1 MELAAEHAG
10 FAKELAEA
18 RRQQAATSEILRVI
32 ASSPADAQPVFDTI
46 ARSAANLCDGIVG
59 AVLTFDGEL
68 IHSAALHNYT
78 PEALATTRRLYP
90 MRPGRQQLSG
100 RAILSRAIVHLPDV
114 LSDPE
119 YAPEVALAGGWRAG
133 LAVPMIRNATVIGVI
148 IVARAQAG
156 PSQEHIELLKTFADQ
171 AVIAIENVRLFEAEQ
186 ARARELSES
195 LEQQTATSEVL
206 GVISRSSGDL
216 AGVFDSMLANATRI
230 CQAKFGD
237 LYLREGDAFRMVASH
252 GAPPGY
258 VDARTRDP
266 LLRPPPD
273 APLARVA
280 MTKQMVHIADI
291 KAIASY
297 IEDHPF
303 VKAAVD
309 LAGYRTVLSVPMI
322 KENELIGAIGVCRQE
337 VRPFADKQIE
347 LVQNFANQAVIAIE
361 NTRLLN
367 ELRESLAQQTA
378 TADVLKVISRS
389 TFDLQ
394 AVLDTLVESAARL
407 CEADSATIHRRK
419 GDGYPFVASYGYSQD
434 YAQYMREHPIV
445 PGRGSVLGRAVLERR
460 TVQVPD
466 VEADPDYVLVEQRSR
481 GRYRTV
487 LGMPLLREGNPTGVI
502 MLTRY
507 AVRPFTDKQ
516 IELVTTF
523 ADQAV
528 IAIENVR
535 LFEAEQQRTRE
546 LSEALEQQTATAAVL
561 GAISSS
567 GGELQPV
574 FDVMLENATRICE
587 AKFGNLFVFE
597 GDSFRAVAIHG
608 ATPAYAEQRRQQPLF
623 SVRELRE
630 DLALVRLA
638 RTKKVIH
645 TADLTTERAYIE
657 RDPRM
662 VALVEL
668 AGARTFL
675 AVPMLKENELM
686 GAISIY
692 RQEVRPFT
700 DKQIE
705 VIKSFAAQAVI
716 AIENTR
722 LLNELRES
730 LAQQTATADV
740 LKVISRSTFDLPT
753 VLNTLVESAARLCEA
768 DKAGLLRPKDGV
780 LQFAASYGFSPEYH
794 MYMEQ
799 HHFHR
804 TGPRSSVAP
813 SWKAE
818 QFMSPMYGPT
828 RNTSWRLRLQKKS
841 VDFAR

>member
-1 MELAAEHAG
+1 VELAAEHAG

-156 PSQEHIELLKTFADQ
+156 PSQEHIELLK
-171 AVIAIENVRLFEAEQ
+171 
-186 ARARELSES
+186 
-195 LEQQTATSEVL
+195 
-206 GVISRSSGDL
+206 
-216 AGVFDSMLANATRI
+216 
-230 CQAKFGD
+230 
-237 LYLREGDAFRMVASH
+237 
-252 GAPPGY
+252 
-258 VDARTRDP
+258 
-266 LLRPPPD
+266 
-273 APLARVA
+273 
-280 MTKQMVHIADI
+280 
-291 KAIASY
+291 
-297 IEDHPF
+297 
-303 VKAAVD
+303 
-309 LAGYRTVLSVPMI
+309 
-322 KENELIGAIGVCRQE
+322 
-337 VRPFADKQIE
+337 
-347 LVQNFANQAVIAIE
+347 
-361 NTRLLN
+361 
-367 ELRESLAQQTA
+367 
-378 TADVLKVISRS
+378 
-389 TFDLQ
+389 
-394 AVLDTLVESAARL
+394 
-407 CEADSATIHRRK
+407 
-419 GDGYPFVASYGYSQD
+419 
-434 YAQYMREHPIV
+434 
-445 PGRGSVLGRAVLERR
+445 
-460 TVQVPD
+460 
-466 VEADPDYVLVEQRSR
+466 
-481 GRYRTV
+481 
-487 LGMPLLREGNPTGVI
+487 
-502 MLTRY
+502 
-507 AVRPFTDKQ
+507 
-516 IELVTTF
+516 TF

-705 VIKSFAAQAVI
+705 VIKSFAAH
-716 AIENTR
+716 
-722 LLNELRES
+722 
-730 LAQQTATADV
+730 
-740 LKVISRSTFDLPT
+740 
-753 VLNTLVESAARLCEA
+753 
-768 DKAGLLRPKDGV
+768 
-780 LQFAASYGFSPEYH
+780 SP
-794 MYMEQ
+794 
-799 HHFHR
+799 
-804 TGPRSSVAP
+804 
-813 SWKAE
+813 
-818 QFMSPMYGPT
+818 
-828 RNTSWRLRLQKKS
+828 WRR
-841 VDFAR
+841 